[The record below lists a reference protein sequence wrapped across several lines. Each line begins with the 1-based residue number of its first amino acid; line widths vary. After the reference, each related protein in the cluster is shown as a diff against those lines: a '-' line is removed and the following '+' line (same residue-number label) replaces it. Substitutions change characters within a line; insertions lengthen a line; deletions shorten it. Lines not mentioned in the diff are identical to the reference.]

1 MKVICF
7 TIGPT
12 ESGWMKEGLE
22 VYIKRLKRYLS
33 LEWYDLPDVKTKSK
47 EAHLVLEAEADLLLS
62 RFIDGDYVILLDEAG
77 EMLSSR
83 GLAERIERLFH
94 LSHKRIVFVVGGAF
108 GFSDRIYARANARL
122 SLSKMTFS
130 HQMIRV
136 FFSEQLYRA
145 MTILKNE
152 PYHND

>member
-12 ESGWMKEGLE
+12 ESGWVKEGLE

-33 LEWYDLPDVKTKSK
+33 LEWHDLPDVKTKSK

-152 PYHND
+152 TYHND